1 MSAAVKLG
9 VKEGLVVLAGLGAV
23 AAVPVVVMS
32 SADVQQRPSLPAHD
46 NASWQQQQQEQQQ
59 PTALQALL
67 DGLLPQSRDSREAAA
82 GLRRP
87 GGVGG

>member
-1 MSAAVKLG
+1 M
-9 VKEGLVVLAGLGAV
+9 LAGLGAV

-46 NASWQQQQQEQQQ
+46 NASWQQQQQQQQ

>member
-46 NASWQQQQQEQQQ
+46 NASWQQQQQQQQ
-59 PTALQALL
+59 PTAAPAQPGAAWEA
-67 DGLLPQSRDSREAAA
+67 GCCRYSRVTQSGR
-82 GLRRP
+82 G
-87 GGVGG
+87 

>member
-46 NASWQQQQQEQQQ
+46 NASWQQQQQQQQ